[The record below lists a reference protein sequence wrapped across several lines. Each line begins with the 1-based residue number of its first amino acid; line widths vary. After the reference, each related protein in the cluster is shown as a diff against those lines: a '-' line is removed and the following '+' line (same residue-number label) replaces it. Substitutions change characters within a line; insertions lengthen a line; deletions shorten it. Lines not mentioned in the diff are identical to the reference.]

1 MATKPEFLVAREK
14 MLVALETVSVA
25 ISSPVRQ
32 DIKSGCFR
40 CVVQYHS
47 MWATATFLLYLVK
60 DAHFSSYSR
69 LTEWAIIKMCVN
81 TSYQRAYKTA
91 FAVSGIQ
98 ELWQKTI
105 YFQEWG
111 LPRKPSSRCHEQKKI
126 MFSDIQDKAF
136 SFKWHRKN
144 HYRGNHFL
152 HESFTTTCCWIS

>member
-1 MATKPEFLVAREK
+1 

-25 ISSPVRQ
+25 ILSPVRQ

-47 MWATATFLLYLVK
+47 MWAIVTFLLHLVK
-60 DAHFSSYSR
+60 DAHYPSYSR

-81 TSYQRAYKTA
+81 TSYQCAYKTA

-105 YFQEWG
+105 YFQKWG
-111 LPRKPSSRCHEQKKI
+111 LPCKPSSRWHEQKKSCSVI
-126 MFSDIQDKAF
+126 FRIKPLVSNDTQKPITRVTI
-136 SFKWHRKN
+136 SFMSLSQ
-144 HYRGNHFL
+144 L
-152 HESFTTTCCWIS
+152 HVVE